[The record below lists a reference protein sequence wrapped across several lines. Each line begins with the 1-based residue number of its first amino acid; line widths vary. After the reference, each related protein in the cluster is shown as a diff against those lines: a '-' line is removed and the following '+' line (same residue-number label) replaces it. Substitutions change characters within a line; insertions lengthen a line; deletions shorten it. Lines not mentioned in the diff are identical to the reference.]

1 MNKFIKKTLLFCV
14 PVLIFIL
21 IMELLL
27 RNIPNDYSYKKK
39 YLDQH
44 SNEIQILFLGSSHA
58 YRAINPKFIH
68 SNSFNAAYVSQSLDY
83 DIEILKKYEK
93 QSKQLKYIVIPI
105 DYMSLFS
112 RLETEVESWR
122 VKNYTVYYGFNRRY
136 NFNDNFEILN
146 GKILENIFRIVN
158 FYFKNDSS
166 LTCNNLGWGI
176 KYNSKKN
183 KDLIATGKAAAKRH
197 TKKDSTFFNKNVAVV
212 NEIIAI
218 ARAKNAKV
226 IFYTNPAY
234 ETYVSNLNEEQLQ
247 KNYSTIKSIT
257 KSNVN
262 VSYYDFLRDKSF
274 DAKDFFDADHLN
286 AIGAEKFSKKM
297 DSIIINLK

>member
-93 QSKQLKYIVIPI
+93 QSKQLKYIVITI

-158 FYFKNDSS
+158 FYFKNGFVIEKAEDFDIG
-166 LTCNNLGWGI
+166 NN
-176 KYNSKKN
+176 YFMN
-183 KDLIATGKAAAKRH
+183 
-197 TKKDSTFFNKNVAVV
+197 
-212 NEIIAI
+212 
-218 ARAKNAKV
+218 
-226 IFYTNPAY
+226 
-234 ETYVSNLNEEQLQ
+234 
-247 KNYSTIKSIT
+247 
-257 KSNVN
+257 
-262 VSYYDFLRDKSF
+262 DFVMVYR
-274 DAKDFFDADHLN
+274 
-286 AIGAEKFSKKM
+286 
-297 DSIIINLK
+297 